1 MSAATPPPVP
11 DAVRSTAGATTARI
25 ALVGDRSPSVRA
37 HQRVPLLLDAL
48 ARVHELHLDAYW
60 VPTDEVGDGAAIG
73 AFDGVWLLPGSPYRS
88 EAGALAA
95 VRAAREGAI
104 PFLGTCG
111 GFQHALL
118 EIARDVCGLA
128 DARHAE
134 SDPDAVAP
142 FIVPLSCSLVGH
154 EATVHL
160 RAGTAA
166 ERIMG
171 AERTV
176 ERYLCSYGLDAAYLD
191 VLTAHGV
198 VVGGVDDDGEVRL
211 AELADHPFF
220 LISLF
225 QPSLAG
231 DGSRPHPLIVAFA
244 AAAVSHA
251 GLSVV
256 GG

>member
-1 MSAATPPPVP
+1 MNTTN
-11 DAVRSTAGATTARI
+11 RSPAGTTAARV
-25 ALVGDRSPSVRA
+25 ALVGDRSAAVRA
-37 HQRVPLLLDAL
+37 HVRVPRLLEAL
-48 ARVHELHLDAYW
+48 AEVHDIHLDAYW
-60 VPTDEVGDGAAIG
+60 LPTGDVGDGESVAN
-73 AFDGVWLLPGSPYRS
+73 FDGVWLLPGSPYAS

-95 VRAAREGAI
+95 VRVARENGI

-118 EIARDVCGLA
+118 EIARDLCGLTE
-128 DARHAE
+128 ARHAE
-134 SDPDAVAP
+134 TDPDAPDP
-142 FIVPLSCSLVGH
+142 FIVPLECSLAGH
-154 EATVHL
+154 EATVHV
-160 RAGTAA
+160 RPGTLA
-166 ERIMG
+166 ERILG

-176 ERYLCSYGLDAAYLD
+176 ERYLCSYGLDAGYLD

-244 AAAVSHA
+244 AAAVARA